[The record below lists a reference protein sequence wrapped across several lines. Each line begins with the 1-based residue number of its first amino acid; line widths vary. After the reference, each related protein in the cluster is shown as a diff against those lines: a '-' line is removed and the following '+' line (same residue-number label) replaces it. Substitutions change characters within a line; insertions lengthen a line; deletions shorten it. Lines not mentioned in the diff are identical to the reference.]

1 MLEVLRARI
10 HSRAALSATALIGA
24 TTATLLSVSGLAAQ
38 PVPSGTSPV
47 DNPEETAFLAETTT
61 SMATMMA
68 GMAVT
73 PSGDTDADFVAQ
85 MIAHHQDA
93 LEPLA
98 SFTTNP
104 AGSAIVNTLGPIRQ
118 IVRGE
123 DMVQRRYLV
132 IVSGTAD
139 QPGPPVQVQTPD
151 EG

>member
-1 MLEVLRARI
+1 MLDALRARI

-85 MIAHHQDA
+85 MIAHHQGAIEMAQTELRYGHDEQLRRMAQEIIVTQQEEIATMRLVHGQA
-93 LEPLA
+93 LPSRVDVPQHHHTEP
-98 SFTTNP
+98 
-104 AGSAIVNTLGPIRQ
+104 
-118 IVRGE
+118 
-123 DMVQRRYLV
+123 
-132 IVSGTAD
+132 
-139 QPGPPVQVQTPD
+139 
-151 EG
+151 